1 MKIPDQFDIPR
12 SEWEKLIDEWIFDEK
27 HRKMLK
33 LNLLDGY
40 TYDELAYEFGMS
52 TRQVSRILMK
62 SKDRLFKRVK

>member
-40 TYDELAYEFGMS
+40 TYDELAYEFGM
-52 TRQVSRILMK
+52 L
-62 SKDRLFKRVK
+62 